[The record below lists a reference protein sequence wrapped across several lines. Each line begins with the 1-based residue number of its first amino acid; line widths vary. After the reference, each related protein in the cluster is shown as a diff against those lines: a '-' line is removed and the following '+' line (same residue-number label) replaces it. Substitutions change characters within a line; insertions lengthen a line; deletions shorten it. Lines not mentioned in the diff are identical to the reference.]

1 MVILDSYIR
10 DMSRSGALLTKTEET
25 ELGRRIQ
32 AGDESARIEL
42 VEKNLRFVIN
52 IARRYNPYNSSLTL
66 SDLISVG
73 NMGLIIASHRFDWD
87 LKFRFIT
94 YAYYW
99 IRQVI
104 LRELACSSRVARAPV
119 SSFNLYYD
127 YMRTSGELEQR
138 LGYSPSTE
146 QVAAEMGETLHRLN
160 IVHDLHVKKV
170 SEDVLVDPADETLLK
185 KAFLNEALEALP
197 VKERE
202 ILCHYYGLRDY
213 ETIRSYK
220 RIGGIMNLSHE
231 AVRLNVQ
238 RGLTKM
244 QKHLRRRSIVY
255 TNFKGLLP
263 WTLQ

>member
-1 MVILDSYIR
+1 MSVFDSYIR
-10 DMSRSGALLTKTEET
+10 DMSRSGELLTKAEEI

-32 AGDESARIEL
+32 SGDESARAEL
-42 VEKNLRFVIN
+42 ISKNLRFVIN
-52 IARRYNPYNSSLTL
+52 IARRFNPCNSSLTM

-73 NMGLIIASHRFDWD
+73 NIGLITASYRFNWN

-104 LRELACSSRVARAPV
+104 FQELARSSRVARAPI
-119 SSFNLYYD
+119 SAFNLYYD
-127 YMRTSGELEQR
+127 YMRTTDKLEQH
-138 LGYSPSTE
+138 LGYPPSTE
-146 QVAAEMGETLHRLN
+146 QVAAKMGVAPHRLN
-160 IVHDLHVKKV
+160 IVHELHVEKLP
-170 SEDVLVDPADETLLK
+170 EDTIQNQTYEVPLRNS
-185 KAFLNEALEALP
+185 FINEALETLP

-213 ETIRSYK
+213 EPVGSYK
-220 RIGGIMNLSHE
+220 RIGKIMNLSHE

-238 RGLTKM
+238 RGLSKM

-255 TNFKGLLP
+255 TNFKELIP
-263 WTLQ
+263 WSQ